1 MARKRPKVSLAKKVP
16 ARTGDLETLFGGEDA
31 VEQASGMQL
40 MSVQLEAIHP
50 DPSQPRTTFT
60 EVRLQEL
67 SESIRQDGVIQPIE
81 VTEIEAGVYLIV
93 HGERRWRAAQLAGLT
108 VIPAV
113 VRRRDYDSVTRF
125 VRQMVENIQRE
136 DLNDVDRAAGL
147 VRLRDLMQTELSA
160 EAESLD
166 KQSWSSSVTW
176 ADVGRRLGYSRQ
188 RIHQLRK
195 LLDLPDAIQQ
205 DVRAGAMR
213 ERDTRLYH
221 GLTSDQQV
229 DLHAVRQNDEL
240 TQKELDAVAR
250 HLKSTTGGSVAGAI
264 EFVRQPVGGSAPAGA
279 TQPPSARADTWVERT
294 VLPQR
299 KHTGGLNRLQWA
311 RDHLSRFQLPSE
323 LGEEERAEIL
333 HLLRLLERD
342 VAALIDGVEASGG

>member
-1 MARKRPKVSLAKKVP
+1 MPRKRPKVSLAKKVP
-16 ARTGDLETLFGGEDA
+16 ARTGDIEELFAGADA
-31 VEQASGMQL
+31 VEQASGMRL
-40 MSVQLEAIHP
+40 MSVRLDAIHP

-67 SESIRQDGVIQPIE
+67 SESIKQDGVIQPIE
-81 VTEIEAGVYLIV
+81 VTEIERNTYLIV

-147 VRLRDLMQTELSA
+147 VRLRELMQSELDA
-160 EAESLD
+160 EAETLE
-166 KQSWSSSVTW
+166 KQSWSNNVTW

-195 LLDLPDAIQQ
+195 LLDLPENIQQ
-205 DVRAGAMR
+205 DVREGTMR
-213 ERDTRLYH
+213 ERDTRIYQ
-221 GLTSDQQV
+221 GLSSDQQV
-229 DLHAVRQNDEL
+229 DLHEVRQSDEL
-240 TQKELDAVAR
+240 SQTELEAVAR
-250 HLKSTTGGSVAGAI
+250 HLKSVEDVTVADAI
-264 EFVRQPVGGSAPAGA
+264 AYVRQPTGGRSPAE
-279 TQPPSARADTWVERT
+279 TNQPPESRPDTWVERT

-299 KHTGGLNRLQWA
+299 KHTGGINRLQWA
-311 RDHLSRFQLPSE
+311 RDHLSRFQLPNE
-323 LGEEERAEIL
+323 IGEAERAEIM

-342 VAALIDGVEASGG
+342 VSALIDAVEASS